1 MLSPVSMANVSS
13 RVHFGENALDRQ
25 GAYAKPAEEAAVAT
39 PVDEKKSSTGK
50 KVAIGAGVVLA
61 VLATLVGLT
70 KGKVLK
76 VLDEAALKDAKWYS
90 PKKWGHYLAKAG
102 EGIAKYT
109 WDPIAKLF
117 SKKSSTVA
125 AGGADA
131 SGAVAGGADAAGAAA
146 GAATGGADAAGA
158 ATSVIA

>member
-1 MLSPVSMANVSS
+1 MLSPVSMASVS

-25 GAYAKPAEEAAVAT
+25 GAYAKPVEEAAVA
-39 PVDEKKSSTGK
+39 PAEEKKSSTGK

-76 VLDEAALKDAKWYS
+76 VLDEAALKEARWYS

-117 SKKSSTVA
+117 SKKSATVA
-125 AGGADA
+125 AGGAEA
-131 SGAVAGGADAAGAAA
+131 GADA
-146 GAATGGADAAGA
+146 AAGA